1 MEIFASQ
8 AALAYMAY
16 MPSFQNSGAP
26 SKESEESNPYDVKD
40 KVSISREAADLYQN
54 IAGHNEMEESEFAEE
69 AGEAGEAGEG
79 SESGEARD
87 AEKMGKSA
95 ESSVTNE
102 AELSE
107 GEKEMVRELQA
118 RDKEVR
124 AHEAAHM
131 AAGGGVVK
139 SGATFSYQQG
149 PDGKR
154 YAVGGE
160 VQVDTSR
167 ESEPEATL
175 QKMQQVKRAALA
187 PASPSG
193 QDRSVAARAARIM
206 TEARAEVAEQTR
218 AESEAETTGET
229 EESTEMENAPEAAL
243 GDGEGRVE
251 SAEVETDEPVEQAA
265 PQPRQRIVSRSG
277 DVNYGIDPGDHPAS
291 G

>member
-54 IAGHNEMEESEFAEE
+54 IAGHNEMEESEFAE
-69 AGEAGEAGEG
+69 EAGEAGEG

-206 TEARAEVAEQTR
+206 MEARAEVAEQAK

-229 EESTEMENAPEAAL
+229 EESTETENAAEAAPA
-243 GDGEGRVE
+243 DSEGRVE
-251 SAEVETDEPVEQAA
+251 SAEVETEEPVEQAA
-265 PQPRQRIVSRSG
+265 PQPRQRAVSRSG
-277 DVNYGIDPGDHPAS
+277 DVNFGIDPGDFPTS

>member
-16 MPSFQNSGAP
+16 MPSFQNTSAP
-26 SKESEESNPYDVKD
+26 SRESEESYPFDLKD

-54 IAGHNEMEESEFAEE
+54 IAGHNEMGEPEFAEE
-69 AGEAGEAGEG
+69 ANEAGEG
-79 SESGEARD
+79 SESGEARETGED
-87 AEKMGKSA
+87 GGAAERGVS
-95 ESSVTNE
+95 NE

-193 QDRSVAARAARIM
+193 QDRSVAARATKIM
-206 TEARAEVAEQTR
+206 MEARAEVAEQTR

-229 EESTEMENAPEAAL
+229 EDPTEMENAPEAAPADN
-243 GDGEGRVE
+243 DGRADSSEAQTG
-251 SAEVETDEPVEQAA
+251 EPVEQAA
-265 PQPRQRIVSRSG
+265 FQPRQRTVSRSG
-277 DVNYGIDPGDHPAS
+277 DVNYGRDPGDFSAT